1 MARFDRALVPVLS
14 RSSGEALPEG
24 EVGPGRQRSA
34 LEVRIVARGALT
46 GGRGWGQP
54 CCEGGAAE
62 VANLGQEYGARRS
75 TCACGGPFATQSCP

>member
-34 LEVRIVARGALT
+34 PEARIVARGAT
-46 GGRGWGQP
+46 VGGRGWGQP
-54 CCEGGAAE
+54 WREVRVAE
-62 VANLGQEYGARRS
+62 VANLMQPVVRGA
-75 TCACGGPFATQSCP
+75 Q